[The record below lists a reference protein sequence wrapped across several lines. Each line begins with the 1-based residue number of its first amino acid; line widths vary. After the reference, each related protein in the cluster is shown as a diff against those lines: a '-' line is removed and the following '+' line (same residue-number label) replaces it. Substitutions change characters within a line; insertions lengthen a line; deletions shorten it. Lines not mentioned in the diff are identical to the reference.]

1 MRVNFAS
8 FLPNPHKKKKKC
20 FHLAAQTGVLKSAP
34 KTRISGFVWSQMY
47 HLYREAT
54 HNLGGPVGTGEVEL
68 TKKIYIYIG
77 SIV

>member
-20 FHLAAQTGVLKSAP
+20 FHLAAQTDVLKSAP
-34 KTRISGFVWSQMY
+34 KTRISRFVWSQMY

-54 HNLGGPVGTGEVEL
+54 HNLVVLWEQVRWSSQKK
-68 TKKIYIYIG
+68 KKILEA
-77 SIV
+77 